1 MVRFCEYQIA
11 LVAVGK
17 TRKRLKFVHFTT
29 IIALV
34 AVGNQGKEYRKINDL
49 QIVGLH
55 REGNTETYGI
65 VASDGAKH
73 DCGCVEAAEICII
86 IASHKL

>member
-17 TRKRLKFVHFTT
+17 TRKRLEIVHFTT
-29 IIALV
+29 IIARV
-34 AVGNQGKEYRKINDL
+34 AVGKQGKE

-55 REGNTETYGI
+55 REG
-65 VASDGAKH
+65 KQ
-73 DCGCVEAAEICII
+73 
-86 IASHKL
+86 